1 MSPSKDK
8 HDGALEIVE
17 TIRWVCEDFP
27 ELKLPFENNILCN
40 YDTKNFDSM
49 KKLCD
54 KFNRAIDTM
63 VQMNK
68 GTSVVHTPDTPSRG
82 LLRHII
88 QQTYNQ
94 SVTEPEKL
102 NVYQPFSPFVYGETS
117 FDLISRMIDQINATP
132 DDVFVDLGSGVGQVV
147 LQVAAATGCKIC
159 WGVEKA
165 DLPAK
170 YAETMHTVFKR
181 WMQWYGKRHGEFRL
195 VKGDFLTEEHREKIT
210 QASIVFVNNFAFGP
224 TVDHALKERF
234 QDLKDGARIVSSKSF
249 CPLNFRIT
257 DRNLTDIGTIMH
269 VSEME
274 PMKGSVSWTGRP
286 VSYYLHVIDRTKLE
300 RYFLR
305 HRNPRTRAAVQ
316 QIANGN
322 VNDLEAISAAVN
334 ADLTSKEGRDRA
346 RRDLTKQMNESSSSE
361 DEETHSDETDNRP
374 RVTTRRAWSDYCT
387 NKSVRTS
394 SEEENNNS
402 TNVEIPPAKTK
413 PQKKKKLRNRN
424 HTRKTTPAT
433 TNPPVT
439 HSTTST
445 PCTSPP
451 PRTFQSRATTKRP
464 QKTGG
469 KVKRG
474 KNKRPI
480 KITGLDL
487 LHSETLL
494 STTQDGGKKVPP
506 GRGCVDQTL
515 TSLSTA
521 TALPVSE
528 LHTELEIP
536 PTPAET
542 PYSLQMLLDI
552 LRNQYLAMIER
563 LKSEKYKKEVEDQI
577 EIEKKKKEQTKK
589 RIEQLDKQI
598 AHLIQDSVELLKTRM
613 AELDI
618 HANTPSEL
626 LAKANDIVVRHRE
639 LQAKTVK
646 YQKEVMSLEE
656 TKNKLVMERVQEL
669 KIMPQK
675 TEESTK
681 DYILKEISATLHH
694 RKKLKNT
701 VNKLQ
706 SENSSL
712 EESQKQMQNALA
724 NNKYAHMNGTSGKSM
739 SRKSREHRSRSQE
752 WPDVPDVGK
761 IDEKNPEV
769 LAQKILETG
778 RQIEARKL
786 HDTLPPAR
794 SIPSSGSSKVPL
806 PKMSPKLL
814 STPKEQSFTANR
826 VQEPPRVDYFEDR
839 LKLIITNVLN
849 EDKDTRHKQG
859 GTSKPPAPHPNH
871 VPDYTQVSPAKLAL
885 RRHLSNEKLPSM
897 MSSSPFSAVGA
908 RTIGDLVNTEIERS
922 LEISNQSLIN
932 AAVDSAVTMSTPSSL
947 INNILP
953 PRPDR
958 ISPSQCPRP
967 NVYSPIGRRSSSPP
981 SHHPPKPSP
990 LATNHPPPSKSNS
1003 QNSSSRYTHVQLPR
1017 AEMKPY
1023 HASYFTDLPAEEPVE
1038 GLAATL
1044 HSRLL
1049 SSQQAQASKHPGG
1062 QAPISPRNVD
1072 DMELEAVSRK
1082 RYSSPLRNDA
1092 LPPVKKMFSPDLP
1105 PLPLPMVSRPDE
1117 DKWDKFSTNFDKIV
1131 AFASTELDKRRRST
1145 EVSCNTS
1152 PDSGI
1157 GHGDP
1162 PSGESPPVLEP
1173 GPPRT
1178 PSPHSNQALNYS
1190 PAPDPDG
1197 PFSPAT
1203 PSASPPALSPLKYSL
1218 EERHFKKKYL
1228 HSSSSSSGGSATSKD
1243 KFRPKG
1249 KSWDWN
1255 RVSLEG
1261 ESW

>member
-1 MSPSKDK
+1 MTSERLLMK
-8 HDGALEIVE
+8 E
-17 TIRWVCEDFP
+17 TRISLLSGKISRYHKMVLSGYNVQVIRE
-27 ELKLPFENNILCN
+27 
-40 YDTKNFDSM
+40 
-49 KKLCD
+49 
-54 KFNRAIDTM
+54 
-63 VQMNK
+63 NK
-68 GTSVVHTPDTPSRG
+68 GTSVIHTPDTPSRG

-170 YAETMHTVFKR
+170 YAEVSQVMHTVFKR

-257 DRNLTDIGTIMH
+257 DRNLTG
-269 VSEME
+269 
-274 PMKGSVSWTGRP
+274 
-286 VSYYLHVIDRTKLE
+286 
-300 RYFLR
+300 
-305 HRNPRTRAAVQ
+305 
-316 QIANGN
+316 
-322 VNDLEAISAAVN
+322 
-334 ADLTSKEGRDRA
+334 

-487 LHSETLL
+487 LHQSFILPTYLLDSAHGNFVPPRTFQSRATTKRPQKTGGKVKRGKNKRPIKITGLDLLHSETLL

-577 EIEKKKKEQTKK
+577 EIEK
-589 RIEQLDKQI
+589 
-598 AHLIQDSVELLKTRM
+598 
-613 AELDI
+613 
-618 HANTPSEL
+618 
-626 LAKANDIVVRHRE
+626 
-639 LQAKTVK
+639 
-646 YQKEVMSLEE
+646 
-656 TKNKLVMERVQEL
+656 
-669 KIMPQK
+669 
-675 TEESTK
+675 
-681 DYILKEISATLHH
+681 
-694 RKKLKNT
+694 
-701 VNKLQ
+701 
-706 SENSSL
+706 
-712 EESQKQMQNALA
+712 
-724 NNKYAHMNGTSGKSM
+724 
-739 SRKSREHRSRSQE
+739 
-752 WPDVPDVGK
+752 
-761 IDEKNPEV
+761 
-769 LAQKILETG
+769 
-778 RQIEARKL
+778 
-786 HDTLPPAR
+786 
-794 SIPSSGSSKVPL
+794 
-806 PKMSPKLL
+806 
-814 STPKEQSFTANR
+814 
-826 VQEPPRVDYFEDR
+826 
-839 LKLIITNVLN
+839 
-849 EDKDTRHKQG
+849 
-859 GTSKPPAPHPNH
+859 
-871 VPDYTQVSPAKLAL
+871 
-885 RRHLSNEKLPSM
+885 
-897 MSSSPFSAVGA
+897 
-908 RTIGDLVNTEIERS
+908 
-922 LEISNQSLIN
+922 
-932 AAVDSAVTMSTPSSL
+932 VTMSTPSSL

-1003 QNSSSRYTHVQLPR
+1003 QNTSSRYTHVQLPR

-1023 HASYFTDLPAEEPVE
+1023 HASYFTDLPAEELFRN
-1038 GLAATL
+1038 LAATL

-1117 DKWDKFSTNFDKIV
+1117 
-1131 AFASTELDKRRRST
+1131 
-1145 EVSCNTS
+1145 
-1152 PDSGI
+1152 
-1157 GHGDP
+1157 
-1162 PSGESPPVLEP
+1162 
-1173 GPPRT
+1173 
-1178 PSPHSNQALNYS
+1178 
-1190 PAPDPDG
+1190 
-1197 PFSPAT
+1197 
-1203 PSASPPALSPLKYSL
+1203 
-1218 EERHFKKKYL
+1218 
-1228 HSSSSSSGGSATSKD
+1228 
-1243 KFRPKG
+1243 
-1249 KSWDWN
+1249 
-1255 RVSLEG
+1255 
-1261 ESW
+1261 